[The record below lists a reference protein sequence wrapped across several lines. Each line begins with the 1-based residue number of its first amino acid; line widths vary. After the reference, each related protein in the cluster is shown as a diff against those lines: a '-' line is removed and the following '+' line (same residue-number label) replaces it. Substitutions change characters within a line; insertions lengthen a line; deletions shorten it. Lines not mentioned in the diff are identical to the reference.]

1 MIKKRGVFG
10 KTFTVLLIAIFVTLS
25 IAALP
30 AFSAQETFKWRMQS
44 SDSAAMLPL
53 SYVQQDFIDKV
64 KKMSNGRIDI
74 TLYSAGQLVPSLEVA
89 DALKMGM
96 IDIAYSAGAYFMGKI
111 PEAGLEYN
119 ALPPALLRTQ
129 QDLVEVYWNR
139 GLDEIIR
146 EGYAK
151 HGVYYLGTF
160 MEGDANTHW
169 SRRPIKNVADLKG
182 YKIRGYGYA
191 NKTFQVLGASP
202 VFVPLEEGYS
212 SLAQG
217 VIDGYYTG
225 SKHYLS
231 SKMYEVAPYYHLPG
245 WNPVVAQCILISMDA
260 WKKLPS
266 DLQAILQEA
275 LIGFSANHFSKVRE
289 IYRKLLGDFN
299 DMGVKVV
306 VWDDQE
312 MEKVKDAA
320 ISLLPEIAN
329 KSELNAK
336 GIKILTDYMRE
347 MNYIK

>member
-1 MIKKRGVFG
+1 MIGRKRVFV
-10 KTFTVLLIAIFVTLS
+10 KTSITLFLAVLIALS
-25 IAALP
+25 MAALP
-30 AFSAQETFKWRMQS
+30 AFAAQPTYKWRMQS

-53 SYVQQDFIDKV
+53 SLVQPDFIDKV

-89 DALKMGM
+89 DALKSGM

-139 GLDEIIR
+139 GLDKIIR

-151 HGVYYLGTF
+151 KGVYYLGTF

-169 SRRPIKNVADLKG
+169 SKRPIKDAAALKG

-191 NKTFQVLGASP
+191 NKTFQKLGASP
-202 VFVPLEEGYS
+202 TFVPLEEGYS
-212 SLAQG
+212 ALAQG

-225 SKHYLS
+225 TKHYYS

-245 WNPVVAQCILISMDA
+245 WNPVVAQCILVSMDV
-260 WKKLPS
+260 WKKLPG

-275 LIGFSANHFSKVRE
+275 LLGFSANHFSKVNE
-289 IYRKLLGDFN
+289 LYRQLLKKFPKI
-299 DMGVKVV
+299 GVKIVR
-306 VWDDQE
+306 WDE
-312 MEKVKDAA
+312 KNMEKVKEAA
-320 ISLLPEIAN
+320 ISLLPEIAK

-336 GIKILTDYMRE
+336 GVKILTDYMKE
-347 MNYIK
+347 MGYMK